1 MNPVF
6 YLIVIVAAVLLWFL
20 LAFVFR
26 PLGSMFLRMVKNAFT
41 KMNEEEENEKDE

>member
-6 YLIVIVAAVLLWFL
+6 YLIVIVTAVLLWFL

-26 PLGSMFLRMVKNAFT
+26 PLGSMLLRLIRNALK
-41 KMNEEEENEKDE
+41 KMDEEEENEKDE